1 MHTLVKGRPGYIKR
15 GWLWLI
21 MLNGSQGTL
30 MNHRWARDEDIATL
44 KQLLRWRYCHTESTL
59 NVGVHVI
66 LAPIIFSISKSP
78 CPARQ
83 NSFCETY
90 AVDKWVFSVIYYS
103 RLVLYTL
110 VWGMMHSCEQA
121 VDEEVPNLI
130 LINFACQCK
139 HASGKWI
146 IITSLIA
153 RAVSGQ
159 IAYRLAK
166 MGRLLAFMNKLP

>member
-1 MHTLVKGRPGYIKR
+1 MVHKIRWWIIAGREMKILPHWSNSWDG
-15 GWLWLI
+15 G
-21 MLNGSQGTL
+21 
-30 MNHRWARDEDIATL
+30 IATL
-44 KQLLRWRYCHTESTL
+44 NQLSMSELMLFLHRSYSQYLSRHAQR
-59 NVGVHVI
+59 GKI
-66 LAPIIFSISKSP
+66 L
-78 CPARQ
+78 
-83 NSFCETY
+83 FCETY
-90 AVDKWVFSVIYYS
+90 AVDKWVLSVIYYS